1 MALVTAQAKFD
12 TETGQIFWYDMNG
25 NALDVKSNKT
35 VKSKAVKTD
44 DLGEY
49 DVVIGSSNLKLS
61 KQAQKL
67 LSVNAGDRVRVGVK
81 TVDNILTPF
90 IEKAGT
96 TSDLNGANLI
106 SKNNTVQCKGKN
118 RDNLLKFGDKFK
130 LKQISSGI
138 FTLVGN
144 KETQQPTSD
153 PGIEIV
159 QDDDAIINDLNK
171 LGEEEKEEVKEMS
184 IDELINFLNN

>member
-35 VKSKAVKTD
+35 VKSKAAKTD

-49 DVVIGSSNLKLS
+49 DVVIGPSNLKLS
-61 KQAQKL
+61 KQALEL
-67 LSVNAGDRVRVGVK
+67 LSLNTGDRVRVGVK

-90 IEKAGT
+90 IEKAESTNNLG
-96 TSDLNGANLI
+96 GANLLN
-106 SKNNTVQCKGKN
+106 KNNTVQCKGKN
-118 RDNLLKFGDKFK
+118 RGSLLKFGDKFK
-130 LKQISSGI
+130 LKQTSDGI

-144 KETQQPTSD
+144 KEIQQPTSD
-153 PGIEIV
+153 PGIEII

-171 LGEEEKEEVKEMS
+171 LGDEEKEEVKEMS